1 MVRRWIVALGGA
13 LALST
18 AMADVRTPPQEGSIK
33 TATIDMGTGCRIR
46 LNVPSVARVSGGSHG
61 RGSGSVTIE
70 NPLHLSQKTYVE
82 PLRLRFICYDPDDE
96 VVTDGWGK
104 RLPNGQWVAS
114 VPPADEPLFKGA
126 LHTHQV
132 QAVNASGWAVGV
144 DDVIGDERYRTRTL
158 YYCIIHTSKAV
169 CGDSKMGLLPDIR
182 RNPKHDLTPYALK
195 ILRSIE
201 FIDEAATP
209 SPVASQPAT
218 R

>member
-1 MVRRWIVALGGA
+1 
-13 LALST
+13 
-18 AMADVRTPPQEGSIK
+18 
-33 TATIDMGTGCRIR
+33 
-46 LNVPSVARVSGGSHG
+46 
-61 RGSGSVTIE
+61 
-70 NPLHLSQKTYVE
+70 
-82 PLRLRFICYDPDDE
+82 
-96 VVTDGWGK
+96 
-104 RLPNGQWVAS
+104 VAS

-132 QAVNASGWAVGV
+132 RAVNASGWAVGV

-169 CGDSKMGLLPDIR
+169 CGDSKMGLLPEIR

-201 FIDEAATP
+201 FIDEAAEAARP
-209 SPVASQPAT
+209 SSEPAS